1 MSGLP
6 AKTHR
11 DMDAAYAALL
21 ADGTLHPDAV
31 QQEIV
36 EKLTALQKQLAGGG
50 AAETSFFDRLFSGF
64 KKSGEN
70 GRQGIYLY
78 GGVGRGKTF
87 LMDLFFKT
95 AQVKDKTRLHFHD
108 FMLKTHDAL
117 HDRRRGRKTM
127 HYHKTDILADYAAEL
142 AENSRLICF
151 DELYVRDIA
160 DAMIL
165 GRLFTA
171 LFAQGVTVVFTSNF
185 PPDDLYKDGLQRGLF
200 LPFIAL
206 LKERLEILHLSSERD
221 YRLNRAFKEGTWF
234 APLSPV
240 AQEKMHTVFA
250 ALTDGKPKEKRVI
263 KIKSREMAVNDCAGR
278 VAWFTFA
285 ELCEQPRGAAD
296 YLMLAQHFDAVLLA
310 DVPQLTDKKRN
321 ETRRFMTLIDT
332 LYEKGVRLAVSAETG
347 IDGLYNGTE
356 NAFEFQRT
364 QSRLIEMQSESY
376 WQENAD

>member
-6 AKTHR
+6 AKNQT
-11 DMDAAYAALL
+11 DITAAYAALL
-21 ADGTLHPDAV
+21 AEGALQPDAV

-36 EKLTALQKQLAGGG
+36 KKLAVLQKQLCGD
-50 AAETSFFDRLFSGF
+50 AEVKTSFFGKLFSGSP
-64 KKSGEN
+64 KN
-70 GRQGIYLY
+70 GKTVKQGIYLY

-95 AQVKDKTRLHFHD
+95 VPIKNKTRLHFHD

-117 HDRRRGRKTM
+117 HDRRRGHKLM
-127 HYHKTDILADYAAEL
+127 HYHKNDILADYAAEL
-142 AENSRLICF
+142 AESSRLICF

-206 LKERLEILHLSSERD
+206 LKERLDTLHLSAVRD
-221 YRLNRAFKEGTWF
+221 YRLNRAFNEGTWF
-234 APLSPV
+234 TPPSPA
-240 AQEKMHTVFA
+240 AQEKMHSVFVT
-250 ALTDGKPKEKRVI
+250 LTDGKPKEKRVV
-263 KIKSREMAVNDCAGR
+263 KVKSREMAVNDCAGR
-278 VAWFTFA
+278 TAWLSFA

-296 YLMLAQHFDAVLLA
+296 YLVLAEHFDVILLA

-332 LYEKGVRLAVSAETG
+332 LYEKGVCLVASADTD
-347 IDGLYNGTE
+347 ITSLYDGTE

-364 QSRLIEMQSESY
+364 QSRLAEMQSESY
-376 WQENAD
+376 WQEKNG

>member
-6 AKTHR
+6 AKDFTGI
-11 DMDAAYAALL
+11 DAAYTTLL
-21 ADGTLHPDAV
+21 QDGTIHADAV
-31 QQEIV
+31 QQQIV
-36 EKLTALQKQLAGGG
+36 KKLAVLQKQLTEG
-50 AAETSFFDRLFSGF
+50 AAETSFFGRLLSGF
-64 KKSGEN
+64 QKNAATEK
-70 GRQGIYLY
+70 QGIYLY

-95 AQVKDKTRLHFHD
+95 VQVKDKTRIHFHD
-108 FMLKTHDAL
+108 FMLTTHDAL

-127 HYHKTDILADYAAEL
+127 RFHKNDILADYAAEL

-171 LFAQGVTVVFTSNF
+171 LFAQGVGIVFTSNF
-185 PPDDLYKDGLQRGLF
+185 PPDDLYRDGLQRGLF

-221 YRLNRAFKEGTWF
+221 YRLNRAFNEGTWF
-234 APLSPV
+234 APLSPA
-240 AQEKMHTVFA
+240 AQEKMHSVFA
-250 ALTDGKPKEKRVI
+250 ALTDGKPKEKRVV
-263 KIKSREMAVNDCAGR
+263 KVKSREITVHDCAGR
-278 VAWFTFA
+278 AAWFTFA

-296 YLMLAQHFDAVLLA
+296 YLALAENFDTILLA

-332 LYEKGVRLAVSAETG
+332 LYEKGVKLAVSAETALDSLY
-347 IDGLYNGTE
+347 DGSE

-364 QSRLIEMQSESY
+364 QSRLAEMQSESY
-376 WQENAD
+376 WQRENT

>member
-6 AKTHR
+6 AKNFTC
-11 DMDAAYAALL
+11 MDAAYTDLL
-21 ADGTLHPDAV
+21 EKGVLHADTA
-31 QQEIV
+31 QQRV
-36 EKLTALQKQLAGGG
+36 VKQLAALQKQLAEGRS
-50 AAETSFFDRLFSGF
+50 EDSFFGRLFSRRE
-64 KKSGEN
+64 KITAK
-70 GRQGIYLY
+70 QGVYLY
-78 GGVGRGKTF
+78 GGVGRGKTL

-95 AQVKDKTRLHFHD
+95 VPVREKTRLHFHD

-117 HDRRRGRKTM
+117 HERRRGGKIMR
-127 HYHKTDILADYAAEL
+127 HHKNDILADYAAEL
-142 AENSRLICF
+142 AQNSRLICF

-171 LFAQGVTVVFTSNF
+171 LFAQGVAVVFTSNF

-206 LKERLEILHLSSERD
+206 LKERLEILHLSAARD
-221 YRLNRAFKEGTWF
+221 YRLDRAFHEGTWF
-234 APLSPV
+234 APLSPD

-250 ALTDGKPKEKRVI
+250 ALTEGKTREKRII
-263 KIKSREMAVNDCAGR
+263 KVKSREMAVNDCAGR
-278 VAWFTFA
+278 AAWFNFA

-296 YLMLAQHFDAVLLA
+296 YLALAENFDTILLA

-332 LYEKGVRLAVSAETG
+332 LYEKRVRLAVSAETG
-347 IDGLYNGTE
+347 IDRLYNGTE
-356 NAFEFQRT
+356 NAFEFRRT
-364 QSRLIEMQSESY
+364 QSRLMEMQSESY
-376 WQENAD
+376 WQE